1 MAIETNQRDAT
12 NSQSTLDFIRK
23 QLFTYDNKFV
33 TNTLENNVDPAA
45 TQDVKTGQLVVRNT
59 TSGNIGLAGTA
70 NLADV
75 IGVLY
80 VDAQTLA
87 IAGTVQAHYCIKGE
101 VDVAYLDLPGATTLD
116 TTVGNKN
123 LRDILTD
130 LGFVLNTVTEGTKAD
145 N

>member
-1 MAIETNQRDAT
+1 MAIETNQRNAT

-33 TNTLENNVDPAA
+33 TDTLKNNTEPAA
-45 TQDVKTGQLVVRNT
+45 SQDAKTGQLVVRDT
-59 TSGNIGLAGTA
+59 TSGNIALAGA
-70 NLADV
+70 SNLADV
-75 IGVLY
+75 VGILY
-80 VDAQTLA
+80 IDAQTLA
-87 IAGTVQAHYCIKGE
+87 AGDTVQAHYCIKGE
-101 VDVAYLDLPGATTLD
+101 VDAAYLDLPGATTLD